1 MIHFFNGYFRRCN
14 PLHLQLE
21 FSNWILIY
29 PKMGFTNML
38 CNFALAG

>member
-21 FSNWILIY
+21 FSALLKKRRIFKRILVVLY
-29 PKMGFTNML
+29 FN
-38 CNFALAG
+38 